1 MGRHTKRLAS
11 PTTWH
16 VPRKTNVW
24 ITSINPGPHPKG
36 RALPL
41 AIIVRDV
48 LKMCDNRR
56 EAKAIIN
63 GRNVMVDGRVVT
75 DIRFPVGLMDKLSFM
90 KSDQYYQMLINK
102 QGKILPVAIEK
113 GDSKW
118 KLVRIEGKRKL
129 KGGKFQINTHDGR
142 CFVMDECKYRPGD
155 VLKIEL
161 LKQKVLGYLP
171 FTKDSIAYVIGG
183 SHVGETGHIDTV
195 HVMKGSLPNMVRFKE
210 GFSTSLDNVFVIGT
224 TKALISVDF
233 PEPMKELEDELEDE
247 VEGEGIEEGEK

>member
-1 MGRHTKRLAS
+1 MGRHLKRLAS

-24 ITSINPGPHPKG
+24 ITTTNPGPHPKD

-48 LKMCDNRR
+48 LKLCDFRR
-56 EAKAIIN
+56 EAKSIIS
-63 GRNVMVDGRVVT
+63 GRGVAVDGRIVT
-75 DIRFPVGLMDKLSFM
+75 DIRFPVGLMDRLALA
-90 KSDQYYQMLINK
+90 KSDQYFQMLINK
-102 QGKILPVAIEK
+102 QGKILPVPIEK
-113 GDSKW
+113 GDAKW
-118 KLVRIEGKRKL
+118 KLVRIEGKRKI

-171 FTKDSIAYVIGG
+171 FAKGNIAYIIGG
-183 SHVGETGHIDTV
+183 SHVGETGHIDSV
-195 HVMKGSLPNMVRFKE
+195 EVVKGSMPNQVRFKE
-210 GFSTSLDNVFVIGT
+210 GFATRVENAFVIGT
-224 TKALISVDF
+224 TKALVSVDF
-233 PEPMKELEDELEDE
+233 PEPMKEVEETPAEEDEDKEA
-247 VEGEGIEEGEK
+247 KA

>member
-1 MGRHTKRLAS
+1 MGRHLKRLAS
-11 PTTWH
+11 PKTWH

-24 ITSINPGPHPKG
+24 ITNVRPGPHPKE

-41 AIIVRDV
+41 AVIIRDV
-48 LKMCDNRR
+48 LKLCDNKR
-56 EAKAIIN
+56 EAKIIIS
-63 GRNVMVDGRVVT
+63 GREVMVDGRVVT
-75 DIRFPVGLMDKLSFM
+75 DIRFPVGLMDRLSLL

-113 GDSKW
+113 GDAKW
-118 KLVRIEGKRKL
+118 KLVRIEGKRKI

-183 SHVGETGHIDTV
+183 SHVGETGHV
-195 HVMKGSLPNMVRFKE
+195 ESVEVVKGSMPNMVRFKE
-210 GFSTSLDNVFVIGT
+210 GFATTVDNAFIIGT
-224 TKALISVDF
+224 TKALVSVDF
-233 PEPMKELEDELEDE
+233 PEPMKEIEEEPSEEEDEEGDE
-247 VEGEGIEEGEK
+247 K